1 MQFAHY
7 SGFSKFLFVLV
18 TDCQWLYM
26 VVRHHLCSLS
36 AQQKNKKQLLREPSR
51 HLDVLSKRLSLW
63 LLCSWHKAL
72 WFAMS
77 WLDSY
82 LFATW
87 PNKRFSNELQ
97 KKSQPSSF
105 VTLFSS
111 VIAKLK
117 ITVFFF
123 LCRFT
128 QKEEQF
134 STKKIQTICKC
145 FANVCRFIFC
155 FLQLAYAFSALK
167 KLYLEIL

>member
-1 MQFAHY
+1 MRITQVFQNFYLFWWLTANDFTWSFVIIYAVFQH
-7 SGFSKFLFVLV
+7 SK
-18 TDCQWLYM
+18 
-26 VVRHHLCSLS
+26 
-36 AQQKNKKQLLREPSR
+36 KKHTQMLREPSR

-117 ITVFFF
+117 ITVFF